1 MPQTRG
7 FAATE
12 GGDIFP
18 FHPLHNHSAGI
29 AVLPDKTLL
38 VVFYRGTGE
47 RTADDVRVM
56 GSRQKKGTTSWETPS

>member
-1 MPQTRG
+1 MLQTKG

-12 GGDIFP
+12 GSDIFP

-47 RTADDVRVM
+47 RTADDVAIWA
-56 GSRQKKGTTSWETPS
+56 SRRL